1 MWKIHKLFSLSS
13 QDCSRQWFID
23 FYLVGVFAFIVWKI
37 SLEFHFQFI
46 HKHTEIKLDIQLAT
60 LYSGNTPTNN
70 SAGSVNELDISVNM
84 AYSLTS
90 SFTWICPTQLVF
102 LRVASLCRNIIP
114 SPSPYHH
121 LGEIWCKQN
130 KIIG

>member
-1 MWKIHKLFSLSS
+1 MWKIHKLFSLFS
-13 QDCSRQWFID
+13 QDCSRQWFTD

-37 SLEFHFQFI
+37 SLEFRFQFI

-84 AYSLTS
+84 AYSINILIYLNLS
-90 SFTWICPTQLVF
+90 HS
-102 LRVASLCRNIIP
+102 ASVPESGIP
-114 SPSPYHH
+114 MQKYYPFPIP
-121 LGEIWCKQN
+121 LPPPWGDLMQAK
-130 KIIG
+130 